1 MHRTGTGFTIIEL
14 LIVMVIIGLL
24 ASIAIP
30 KFASSKERAFMSAMK
45 SDLRNLATYEESY
58 QSDFFAYTTAPSD
71 FVTTTGVTGPSIVIT
86 ADGWTAIVGH
96 NATTKTCAIFTGSTS
111 QAPATQEGVP
121 TCSS

>member
-1 MHRTGTGFTIIEL
+1 MHRPGTGFTIIEL

-24 ASIAIP
+24 AAIAIP
-30 KFASSKERAFMSAMK
+30 KFASSKEAAFLSAMK

-71 FVTTTGVTGPSIVIT
+71 FATTTGVTGPSIVIT
-86 ADGWTAIVGH
+86 ADGWTAVVGH
-96 NATTKTCAIFTGSTS
+96 TATTKTCAIFAGSTS
-111 QAPATQEGVP
+111 QAPATKESVP

>member
-1 MHRTGTGFTIIEL
+1 MHRTGSGFTIIEL

-30 KFASSKERAFMSAMK
+30 KFAGSKERAFMSAMK

-71 FVTTTGVTGPSIVIT
+71 FVATTGVTGLSIVIT
-86 ADGWTAIVGH
+86 ADGWTAVVAH
-96 NATTKTCAIFTGSTS
+96 SATTKTCAIFTGSTS
-111 QAPATQEGVP
+111 QAPATTEGVP